1 MSGPA
6 TGEVTQSELEYVGL
20 KSNRREKREGEEML
34 MSVDNETGDDGDVT
48 SLFMIMIRLVNVVK
62 FILDDKIHD

>member
-6 TGEVTQSELEYVGL
+6 TGEVTQSELECVGL
-20 KSNRREKREGEEML
+20 KSNRGEKREGEEML

-48 SLFMIMIRLVNVVK
+48 SLFMIMTRLVNVVK
-62 FILDDKIHD
+62 FIFDDKIHD

>member
-1 MSGPA
+1 MPGVEIEPW
-6 TGEVTQSELEYVGL
+6 
-20 KSNRREKREGEEML
+20 REREGEEML

>member
-6 TGEVTQSELEYVGL
+6 TGEVTQSELELRGVEIEPW
-20 KSNRREKREGEEML
+20 REREGEEML

-48 SLFMIMIRLVNVVK
+48 SLFMIMIRLVNVVT
-62 FILDDKIHD
+62 FIFDDKIHD